1 MKQYKFA
8 KSVFDKDAILK
19 TVYLWQDILV
29 SEDEFNYI
37 IEVNS
42 PNNFDIDKFNSDL
55 QEQQLRET
63 LNGQFGELRKAIY
76 NKAFERFEV
85 S

>member
-29 SEDEFNYI
+29 SEDEFNYV

-42 PNNFDIDKFNSDL
+42 PDNFDINKFNSDI
-55 QEQQLRET
+55 QEQQLREN
-63 LNGQFGELRKAIY
+63 LNSQFGELREAIY

-85 S
+85 

>member
-42 PNNFDIDKFNSDL
+42 PDNFDINKFNSDI
-55 QEQQLRET
+55 QEQQLREN
-63 LNGQFGELRKAIY
+63 LNSQFGELREAIY

-85 S
+85 

>member
-29 SEDEFNYI
+29 SDI

-63 LNGQFGELRKAIY
+63 LNGQFGELREAIY

>member
-1 MKQYKFA
+1 M
-8 KSVFDKDAILK
+8 
-19 TVYLWQDILV
+19 
-29 SEDEFNYI
+29 
-37 IEVNS
+37 VNS
-42 PNNFDIDKFNSDL
+42 LNNFDIDKFNSDL

-63 LNGQFGELRKAIY
+63 LNGQFGELREAIY

>member
-29 SEDEFNYI
+29 SEDKFNYI

-63 LNGQFGELRKAIY
+63 LNGQFGELREA

>member
-63 LNGQFGELRKAIY
+63 LNGQFGELREAIY
-76 NKAFERFEV
+76 KKAFERFEV

>member
-1 MKQYKFA
+1 MTQYKFS
-8 KSVFDKDAILK
+8 KSVFGKDAILK

-42 PNNFDIDKFNSDL
+42 LNNFDIDKFNSDL
-55 QEQQLRET
+55 QEQQLR
-63 LNGQFGELRKAIY
+63 
-76 NKAFERFEV
+76 
-85 S
+85 

>member
-42 PNNFDIDKFNSDL
+42 LNNFDIDKFNSDL

-63 LNGQFGELRKAIY
+63 LNLSLIHI
-76 NKAFERFEV
+76 
-85 S
+85 

>member
-29 SEDEFNYI
+29 SED
-37 IEVNS
+37 
-42 PNNFDIDKFNSDL
+42 KFNSDL

-63 LNGQFGELRKAIY
+63 LNGQFGELREAIY

>member
-42 PNNFDIDKFNSDL
+42 LNNFDINKFNSDI
-55 QEQQLRET
+55 QEQQLREN
-63 LNGQFGELRKAIY
+63 LNSQFGELREAIY

-85 S
+85 

>member
-29 SEDEFNYI
+29 SEDKFNYI

-63 LNGQFGELRKAIY
+63 LNGQFGELREAISY
-76 NKAFERFEV
+76 KAFERFEV

>member
-42 PNNFDIDKFNSDL
+42 LNNFDIDKFNSDL
-55 QEQQLRET
+55 QEQQLREN
-63 LNGQFGELRKAIY
+63 LNSQFGELREAIY

-85 S
+85 

>member
-29 SEDEFNYI
+29 SEDKFNYI

-63 LNGQFGELRKAIY
+63 LNGQFGE
-76 NKAFERFEV
+76 
-85 S
+85 